1 MRPNLSHSLP
11 TNPEKQRQES
21 KSGSSK
27 ETLTKDQKTR
37 KISVL
42 KDKRGNSMIKHV
54 NRWEMAEKVKSALY
68 MSKDFLER
76 R

>member
-1 MRPNLSHSLP
+1 MRSSLSLSLP

-42 KDKRGNSMIKHV
+42 KDKRGNSMMKHV

-68 MSKDFLER
+68 MSKDSLER